1 MRSASMEART
11 TASLLAFARVGF
23 VVPRYKHS
31 AVARNR
37 LKRRLREL
45 VRLYVLPTAP
55 ACDVVLRV
63 VPSAYDRPFEALRE
77 EVQQLAARLARLH
90 VVPPHGAPPHGA
102 PSPPA

>member
-1 MRSASMEART
+1 MRSASIEART
-11 TASLLAFARVGF
+11 TASLLAFPRVGF

-45 VRLYVLPTAP
+45 VRLHVLPTAP
-55 ACDVVLRV
+55 PYDAVLRAG
-63 VPSAYDRPFEALRE
+63 PSAYHRSFEALRD

-90 VVPPHGAPPHGA
+90 TAP
-102 PSPPA
+102 